1 MAFWTGL
8 DSKTKDPKRAF
19 RFVLSIPKLSTTLPH
34 WAVKKVTK
42 PKFAVSEL
50 THRYL
55 NHTFYYP
62 GKVEWNEVTATFV
75 DPVAPDAT
83 GGLMALLS
91 KIGYIIPKDAK
102 AVKGTQLSTMDK
114 GQALGALGSVII
126 RQIDGSGEE
135 LESWTLRQAWI
146 KDFTFNE
153 LSYDSDELS
162 TIDVVFRYDWA
173 TYFGI
178 DPTTGRSTAVWK

>member
-1 MAFWTGL
+1 MAFWTGVN
-8 DSKTKDPKRAF
+8 KGVRDPKRAY
-19 RFVLSIPKLSTTLPH
+19 RFVLSIPNVKGLPH

-42 PKFAVSEL
+42 PKFTVSEL

-75 DPVAPDAT
+75 DPVDPDAT
-83 GGLMALLS
+83 AGLMKLLE
-91 KIGYIIPKDAK
+91 KIGYIIPKD
-102 AVKGTQLSTMDK
+102 GTATTGPQLSTMDK
-114 GQALGALGSVII
+114 GEAVHALGTVHIK
-126 RQIDGSGEE
+126 QIDGEGKIIEAWE
-135 LESWTLRQAWI
+135 LKQAWI

-173 TYFGI
+173 TYESLGGGE
-178 DPTTGRSTAVWK
+178 GRQAKAVWD